1 MSRKA
6 NPVTIGVFVIAALA
20 LLAAGLLLFS
30 RGSLFADTSRHVV
43 FFDGSVK
50 GLSTGSPVLFQGV
63 RVGQVVDISLEIDG
77 TSLDIDLPVVIEM
90 EDTRFAVIGTI
101 DQRWEGATVED
112 VIDALVEKG
121 LRAQLQIQSLVTG
134 QLGVLLDFLPKNPA
148 VYRMP
153 ATSNLRHMHE
163 IPAVPSDM
171 ERVARRA
178 QEFVEELQDF
188 PVAELGQQLMDTLA
202 AVEGLAGS
210 TQLSGAID
218 AARSLMESPEIP
230 EMLASINRAAG
241 RADEAM
247 VRVGRLADGPAE
259 DVLAEATGA
268 LNELRGALTE
278 VQAAVASTRE
288 ALDRDSDVR
297 IRINLLMEELT
308 RTARSVR
315 QLTEMLQQR
324 PESIIRGKRESP

>member
-6 NPVTIGVFVIAALA
+6 NPATIGGFVLVAVA
-20 LLAAGLLLFS
+20 LLVAGVLLFS

-43 FFDGSVK
+43 FFDGSVR
-50 GLSTGSPVLFQGV
+50 GLSIGSPVLFQGV
-63 RVGQVVDISLEIDG
+63 RVGQVVNISLEIDG

-90 EDTRFAVIGTI
+90 EDTRFGVIGTI
-101 DQRWEGATVED
+101 DRRWHDATAED

-134 QLGVLLDFLPKNPA
+134 QLGIQLDFLPDRPK

-153 ATSNLRHMHE
+153 ETSQFRDLHE

-178 QEFVEELQDF
+178 QEFIEELQDF
-188 PVAELGQQLMDTLA
+188 PVAELGRQIMDTLA
-202 AVEGLAGS
+202 AVEGLAES
-210 TQLSGAID
+210 TQLTGAID
-218 AARSLMESPEIP
+218 AARSLMESPQIP
-230 EMLASINRAAG
+230 EMLASIDRAA
-241 RADEAM
+241 RQADLAM
-247 VRVGRLADGPAE
+247 SHVGRLADGPAQ

-268 LNELRGALTE
+268 LGELRGALTE
-278 VQAAVASTRE
+278 VQGAMASTRQ

-315 QLTEMLQQR
+315 QLTEMLQER
-324 PESIIRGKRESP
+324 PESMIRGKRESP